1 MKVKISHAQA
11 LTEVQELD
19 LSLETP
25 RGKDCVIGRSPD
37 ADFVLDDPDVSRFH
51 CKFFYQSGNYY
62 FTDLGSRNGSILNNK
77 VIQKDQPQIL
87 SNGDVIRIGDNVLV
101 MEELAS
107 MEQPAETV
115 VKIINPALFI
125 RKPSTQNIENE
136 KPEVSASEAVINE
149 VAENADTPIV
159 EEVIATNEPE
169 IIIPE
174 NINSVSVEVNEVDT
188 TKIQPDIVSSQNAD
202 EIEETPVSESE
213 NIETNV
219 VEIEDSQAFAAPEYT
234 IVQPRDIQLQ
244 EPEATSE
251 TSEDSSNDLLQN
263 ELMYETHVQERD
275 LEEITNDTEEL
286 ATPEIEVVESEV
298 SVTDNVETPTIN
310 EEDST
315 ENTEETQ
322 DSQTTEV
329 EEIQSASEAEII
341 EVLEDISQVSV
352 DITPAT
358 EESQESQVEEIQAEE
373 ISEAASE
380 SQLPEVV
387 RQKYTVLIAHDS
399 KESELVNFVNKH
411 QELLSECLTMTWN
424 SVSESLQQQAGV
436 NVSEE
441 IPAATSGGY
450 QRIAS
455 LINSKDILAVIFIR
469 DLLQPQPGQA
479 NEETFL
485 RLCNINEVLLATN
498 LATAEA
504 VVCYMK
510 HGLCN

>member
-62 FTDLGSRNGSILNNK
+62 FTDLGSRNGSIVNNK

-115 VKIINPALFI
+115 VKIINPALFT

-149 VAENADTPIV
+149 VAENANTPVV

-174 NINSVSVEVNEVDT
+174 NINSVSVEVNEVEVAEVQADVE
-188 TKIQPDIVSSQNAD
+188 IPPQIAD
-202 EIEETPVSESE
+202 EIGETPVSESE

-234 IVQPRDIQLQ
+234 IVQPRDIPLPVT
-244 EPEATSE
+244 ESTTE
-251 TSEDSSNDLLQN
+251 TSNDLIDDSPER
-263 ELMYETHVQERD
+263 ELIEDTHVQERNQ
-275 LEEITNDTEEL
+275 EEITDEAEEL
-286 ATPEIEVVESEV
+286 PIPEIEVVESEV
-298 SVTDNVETPTIN
+298 SVQDESTTETI
-310 EEDST
+310 EEQ
-315 ENTEETQ
+315 EESVAVI
-322 DSQTTEV
+322 SQTTEV
-329 EEIQSASEAEII
+329 EEIESTSEAEAEIVEYI
-341 EVLEDISQVSV
+341 PEANV
-352 DITPAT
+352 DSTPDT
-358 EESQESQVEEIQAEE
+358 EEVSQVEESQGEE

-380 SQLPEVV
+380 TQLPAVV
-387 RQKYTVLIAHDS
+387 TQKYTVLIAHDS
-399 KESELVNFVNKH
+399 KQSELVNFVKKH